1 MAPKSKSNQDPNFKP
16 GSKVEIMSDEAG
28 FRGSFYIGT
37 VVKATRTPEFTVRY
51 EKLFEDEEGTKPLQE
66 TVNEFQIRPIAPR
79 EKKREFKFSEEVDAF
94 HNDGWWE
101 GVITEVNENRK
112 FAVFFRSTKE
122 QIEFVEEDLSGLMGS
137 GKPPLEG
144 EEEKGEKEEVK
155 EKRNKD
161 SRKKKKLSGED
172 ENEVTKEVKRRVSEK
187 VPNTTLVKPVE
198 SLKHVKFSK
207 GMLVEVSSD
216 EDGFKGA
223 WFAASIVEPVGKD
236 KYLVEYKSLRTE
248 DDSGFLRE
256 EVNTMHIRP
265 PPPQIVVVDHFKMLE
280 EVDALYNDAWRV
292 GVVCKVNTFPQYVVS
307 FKDTGDELEFKHSD
321 LRPHQDWIN
330 GKWVAPSHVC
340 LSYFD
345 FISLFFNVSFS

>member
-101 GVITEVNENRK
+101 GVITEVNENGK

-122 QIEFVEEDLSGLMGS
+122 QIEFVEEDLRLHREWVNGEW
-137 GKPPLEG
+137 KPPLDG
-144 EEEKGEKEEVK
+144 EEEKGEIEEVK
-155 EKRNKD
+155 EKGNK
-161 SRKKKKLSGED
+161 
-172 ENEVTKEVKRRVSEK
+172 K
-187 VPNTTLVKPVE
+187 VPNTTPVKPIE
-198 SLKHVKFSK
+198 SLKDVKFSK

-265 PPPQIVVVDHFKMLE
+265 PPPQTVVVDHFKKLE
-280 EVDALYNDAWRV
+280 EVDALYNDVWWV
-292 GVVCKVNTFPQYVVS
+292 GVVSKVNTFPKYVVY
-307 FKDTGDELEFKHSD
+307 FKDNGEELEFKHSD

-330 GKWVAPSHVC
+330 GKWVAPSH
-340 LSYFD
+340 L
-345 FISLFFNVSFS
+345 

>member
-122 QIEFVEEDLSGLMGS
+122 QIEFVEEDLRLHREWVNGEW
-137 GKPPLEG
+137 KPPLEG

-345 FISLFFNVSFS
+345 FISLFF